1 MAARAYP
8 RSAISRFAV
17 NHAPQGTINEPRIT
31 TNTTTERELSTMPT
45 IEQIEVTPV
54 ELHCQTAVTIPP
66 IATQKHKRRRK
77 HTWIKGKPKEAKA
90 LERLALSAPIPSDCN
105 ILDATHLDSGC

>member
-1 MAARAYP
+1 
-8 RSAISRFAV
+8 
-17 NHAPQGTINEPRIT
+17 
-31 TNTTTERELSTMPT
+31 MPT

-90 LERLALSAPIPSDCN
+90 LERLAQATLLPGDCN
-105 ILDATHLDSGC
+105 ILDATPLDLGC